1 VPGSK
6 PPANRHFSAADWGTF
21 RHACQALSVR
31 RAILALLGIFKKRP
45 PEDDVKTS
53 RAEEE
58 AAKDSLFPQAI
69 SDPIPREESDRRI

>member
-1 VPGSK
+1 
-6 PPANRHFSAADWGTF
+6 
-21 RHACQALSVR
+21 VR

>member
-1 VPGSK
+1 M
-6 PPANRHFSAADWGTF
+6 
-21 RHACQALSVR
+21 R
-31 RAILALLGIFKKRP
+31 RAILALLGILKKRP